1 MKKLFG
7 CILSLVVAV
16 MLVFTPAEHV
26 YAQGLGLSV
35 SSSSV
40 AVGKTVKV
48 TVSMPSGYFGT
59 VVISS
64 SDEGVLSNGG
74 DGVAN
79 IGDAAGY
86 PTSQSF
92 SFTAKAAGS
101 CTIKAYCTVVGDA
114 EGNDA
119 GGIITGAST
128 KVTVTSASS
137 NNDSNSNKDNKD
149 NSGSN
154 TGNDNNANKD
164 NENKEEKKSSN
175 ASLGSLVIS
184 AGTLSPE
191 FSAATKDY
199 TATVD
204 YSCSSL
210 AVTAN
215 PADSKASVTSVTG
228 NDSLEV
234 GENTVSVVVTAE
246 DGSTSTYNIVVTR
259 RAEDDPENADK
270 QDNWKKFDINGT
282 EWTMVN
288 DIPEDVVP
296 EGFEHSKTVIDGLE
310 YNTLHGTF
318 GDITLVYL
326 QSESGNGLFV
336 YDAAQNAAYEFVR
349 INSESHFI
357 VVLLPKVDDVPEGY
371 NEISLSI
378 EGKGVATAYQT
389 KAEKKDDQTKD
400 FYLVYAMNDNGESG
414 WYTYD
419 SVDGTYMRNELST
432 PTVAQE
438 ENDTTKSELVPGI
451 ANKYLVLAAILVLI
465 IIILLLLLIVSA
477 VKNRKYKAM
486 DYHDDD
492 VDDAAEDVSNE
503 ALEETTDE
511 TADEIA
517 DELEEEVTEE
527 PLDEVAEEAAEESVD
542 EVAEEA
548 AEESVDEVAGE
559 AAEES
564 AGEAAEETADE
575 AVEESADEVAEETA
589 EDAADEQ
596 KMATDENI
604 SNASYVGRTVE
615 ITPDSKKAVE
625 NENSEFDLK
634 DDSRQENVSDTE
646 NDADEDALKNQL
658 QMALDGFVNE
668 GNKPSETIDSS
679 AKDDNEDDSEDDDLQ
694 FIDLN

>member
-1 MKKLFG
+1 MRRIRSIILTMMLILTTTLFSRVPVLAAANISVSVNKSNVKVG
-7 CILSLVVAV
+7 DTVTVTLSI
-16 MLVFTPAEHV
+16 TSG
-26 YAQGLGLSV
+26 YGAQGVLKKSSGVLG
-35 SSSSV
+35 
-40 AVGKTVKV
+40 G
-48 TVSMPSGYFGT
+48 
-59 VVISS
+59 S
-64 SDEGVLSNGG
+64 SDEYFTIGAGVG
-74 DGVAN
+74 DVQRFSYKA
-79 IGDAAGY
+79 
-86 PTSQSF
+86 TSV
-92 SFTAKAAGS
+92 GS
-101 CTIKAYCTVVGDA
+101 CTFSIQEPLDDTTDVDGGTPSIGVGSA
-114 EGNDA
+114 
-119 GGIITGAST
+119 T
-128 KVTVTSASS
+128 VTVTSASS

-154 TGNDNNANKD
+154 TGNDSNANKD

-336 YDAAQNAAYEFVR
+336 YDAAQNTAYEFVR

-389 KAEKKDDQTKD
+389 KGEKTDDQTKD
-400 FYLVYAMNDNGESG
+400 FYLIYAMNDNGESG

-419 SVDGTYMRNELST
+419 SVDGTYMRTELGT
-432 PTVAQE
+432 PTVAQK

-465 IIILLLLLIVSA
+465 IMILLLLLIVSA

-486 DYHDDD
+486 DYHDDDDD

-542 EVAEEA
+542 EVP
-548 AEESVDEVAGE
+548 
-559 AAEES
+559 
-564 AGEAAEETADE
+564 DE
-575 AVEESADEVAEETA
+575 AVEEPADEVAEETA
-589 EDAADEQ
+589 EGAADEQ

>member
-119 GGIITGAST
+119 GGVITGAST

-154 TGNDNNANKD
+154 TGNDSNANKD
-164 NENKEEKKSSN
+164 NENKGEKKSSN

-389 KAEKKDDQTKD
+389 KVEKKDDQTKD

-465 IIILLLLLIVSA
+465 IIILALLLLVVI
-477 VKNRKYKAM
+477 VKNKKCTANEEN
-486 DYHDDD
+486 DEEDDTKEFDIEENDIEANDDD
-492 VDDAAEDVSNE
+492 DAQES
-503 ALEETTDE
+503 
-511 TADEIA
+511 
-517 DELEEEVTEE
+517 
-527 PLDEVAEEAAEESVD
+527 AEESQID
-542 EVAEEA
+542 EIQEQ
-548 AEESVDEVAGE
+548 AEESQVDEIQE
-559 AAEES
+559 PAEES
-564 AGEAAEETADE
+564 QVDEIREPAEESG
-575 AVEESADEVAEETA
+575 EESQIAEILGS
-589 EDAADEQ
+589 
-596 KMATDENI
+596 DENTE
-604 SNASYVGRTVE
+604 STEASDASYVGRTVE
-615 ITPDSKKAVE
+615 IIS
-625 NENSEFDLK
+625 DLK
-634 DDSRQENVSDTE
+634 KTAEKEASNQENAADDDT
-646 NDADEDALKNQL
+646 LKNQV

-668 GNKPSETIDSS
+668 ENKPSETIDSS

>member
-1 MKKLFG
+1 MRRIRSIILTMMLILTTTLFSRVPVLAAANISVSVNKSNVKVG
-7 CILSLVVAV
+7 DTVTVTLSI
-16 MLVFTPAEHV
+16 TSG
-26 YAQGLGLSV
+26 YGAQGVLKKSSGVLG
-35 SSSSV
+35 
-40 AVGKTVKV
+40 G
-48 TVSMPSGYFGT
+48 
-59 VVISS
+59 S
-64 SDEGVLSNGG
+64 SDEYFTIGAGVG
-74 DGVAN
+74 DV
-79 IGDAAGY
+79 
-86 PTSQSF
+86 QSF
-92 SFTAKAAGS
+92 SYKATSVGS
-101 CTIKAYCTVVGDA
+101 CTFSIQEPLDDTTDVDGGTPSIGVGSA
-114 EGNDA
+114 
-119 GGIITGAST
+119 T
-128 KVTVTSASS
+128 VTVTSASS

-184 AGTLSPE
+184 AGALSPE

-336 YDAAQNAAYEFVR
+336 YDAAQNVAYEFVR

-371 NEISLSI
+371 NEVSLSI

-389 KAEKKDDQTKD
+389 KAEKTDDKTKD
-400 FYLVYAMNDNGESG
+400 FYLVYAINDNGESG

-419 SVDGTYMRNELST
+419 SVDGTYMRTELST

-451 ANKYLVLAAILVLI
+451 ANKYLVLAAILVLV

-527 PLDEVAEEAAEESVD
+527 PLDEVAEEAAEES
-542 EVAEEA
+542 
-548 AEESVDEVAGE
+548 
-559 AAEES
+559 
-564 AGEAAEETADE
+564 
-575 AVEESADEVAEETA
+575 ADEVAEETA
-589 EDAADEQ
+589 EGAADEQ

-615 ITPDSKKAVE
+615 ITPDFKKAVE

-668 GNKPSETIDSS
+668 GNKLSETIDSS
-679 AKDDNEDDSEDDDLQ
+679 VKDDNEDDSEDDDLQ

>member
-7 CILSLVVAV
+7 CILSLVMAV

-137 NNDSNSNKDNKD
+137 NNDSNSNKDN
-149 NSGSN
+149 SGSN
-154 TGNDNNANKD
+154 TGNDSNANKD

-288 DIPEDVVP
+288 DIPEDVVS

-336 YDAAQNAAYEFVR
+336 YDAAQNTAYEFVR

-389 KAEKKDDQTKD
+389 KGEKTDDQTKD
-400 FYLVYAMNDNGESG
+400 FYLIYAMNDNGESG

-419 SVDGTYMRNELST
+419 SVDGTYMRTELST

-492 VDDAAEDVSNE
+492 DDVDDAAEDVSNE
-503 ALEETTDE
+503 ALKETTDE

-527 PLDEVAEEAAEESVD
+527 PLDEVAEEA
-542 EVAEEA
+542 
-548 AEESVDEVAGE
+548 
-559 AAEES
+559 
-564 AGEAAEETADE
+564 
-575 AVEESADEVAEETA
+575 AEETA

-658 QMALDGFVNE
+658 QMALDGFVND

-679 AKDDNEDDSEDDDLQ
+679 AKDDNEDDSKDDDLQ